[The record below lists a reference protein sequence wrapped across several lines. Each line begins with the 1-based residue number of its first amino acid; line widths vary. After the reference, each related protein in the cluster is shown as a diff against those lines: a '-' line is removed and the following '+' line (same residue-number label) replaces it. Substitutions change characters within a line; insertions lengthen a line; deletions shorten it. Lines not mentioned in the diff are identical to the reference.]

1 MFEIKSNRKLCGFLC
16 SLFKSEKKAQP
27 SQLKSRLDKGLY
39 YNNVTDRRCIR
50 NVLVFCRV
58 FQNHILSVATLS
70 RNYAI
75 W

>member
-1 MFEIKSNRKLCGFLC
+1 MFEIKSNRKLCGLWC

-39 YNNVTDRRCIR
+39 YNNVTDRRSIR
-50 NVLVFCRV
+50 NVVFCRV

-70 RNYAI
+70 RNYTI

>member
-1 MFEIKSNRKLCGFLC
+1 MFEIKSNRKLCGFWC

-27 SQLKSRLDKGLY
+27 SQRKSRLDKGLY
-39 YNNVTDRRCIR
+39 YNNGTDRRSIR

-58 FQNHILSVATLS
+58 FQNHVLSVATLS

>member
-1 MFEIKSNRKLCGFLC
+1 MFEIKSNRKLCGFWC

-39 YNNVTDRRCIR
+39 YNNGTDRRSIR

>member
-1 MFEIKSNRKLCGFLC
+1 MFEIKSNRKLCGFWC
-16 SLFKSEKKAQP
+16 SLFKSEKKAQS

-39 YNNVTDRRCIR
+39 YNNGTDRRSIR